1 MILDESH
8 KIKSSNAISAN
19 AARMLS
25 IYPVRKDILTGTPM
39 PNTPDDVKNQWDFL
53 YPNTYFDIR
62 KPFFAKSPAS
72 VHLRPI
78 FRVLGGA

>member
-1 MILDESH
+1 MWGGKRPYLAPIFFSINIL
-8 KIKSSNAISAN
+8 
-19 AARMLS
+19 
-25 IYPVRKDILTGTPM
+25 
-39 PNTPDDVKNQWDFL
+39 
-53 YPNTYFDIR
+53 IR